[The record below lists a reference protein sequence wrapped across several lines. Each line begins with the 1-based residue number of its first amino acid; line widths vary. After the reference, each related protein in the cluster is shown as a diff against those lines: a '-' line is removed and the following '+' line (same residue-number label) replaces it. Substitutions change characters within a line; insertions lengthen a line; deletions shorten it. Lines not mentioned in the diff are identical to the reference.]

1 MLRIK
6 GSRDNS
12 DGLAPQKV
20 AKSNL
25 LLKEEWPVESD
36 QVVLGF
42 IELTL
47 ENIQGR
53 RLYSPPGQPA
63 PPSDSLMVKVSPS
76 IQICSNA
83 QVHKAQN
90 AFGYLDPSE

>member
-1 MLRIK
+1 M
-6 GSRDNS
+6 
-12 DGLAPQKV
+12 
-20 AKSNL
+20 SNL

-47 ENIQGR
+47 ENIQGH
-53 RLYSPPGQPA
+53 RLYNLPGQPT
-63 PPSDSLMVKVSPS
+63 PPSDALVVKVSPS
-76 IQICSNA
+76 IQTYSYA

-90 AFGYLDPSE
+90 TFGHLDPSEVLLSSVLTILSVRYYLKPWL